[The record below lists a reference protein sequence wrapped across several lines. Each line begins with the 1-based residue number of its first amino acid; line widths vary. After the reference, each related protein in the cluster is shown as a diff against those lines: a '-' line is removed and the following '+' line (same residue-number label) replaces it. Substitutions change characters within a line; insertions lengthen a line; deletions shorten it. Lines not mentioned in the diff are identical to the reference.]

1 MLPGTTQP
9 SSAPGMCTSWS
20 STVLDLSSLPASRS
34 TFVHGVDGGFSVV
47 AATESPARVAA
58 LALDRAGAPRAA
70 EVDLPVE
77 SAAVADAIATSEGG
91 WLAAWT
97 TGSSEYYACTGA
109 LSFVHYDAVGT
120 PTGQTPS
127 QTGGAGLL
135 GAEPGGATDVA
146 WCNSDPSWSSQLGTV
161 SALPFGLSQ
170 GASFATGVA
179 ESFLGWRRGT
189 LLSLECTA
197 SGSCDYGYGGAV
209 LRTWNSSG
217 QPVLGAVLPD
227 DLATTMSTGAAVASP
242 GDDPSTAIVA
252 QASGVSFVSAS
263 QVLFVP
269 SDVLLN
275 GASPWPCPPVAGAA
289 RAVVG
294 FDGHVGGDGDAG
306 GNDALQIVE
315 VSAAGG
321 RSVVGVAPL
330 PANPVRNLAES
341 TVTLAATLA
350 EDAYMVVLVGT
361 TDIEG
366 AVFTCTGRAS

>member
-1 MLPGTTQP
+1 
-9 SSAPGMCTSWS
+9 
-20 STVLDLSSLPASRS
+20 
-34 TFVHGVDGGFSVV
+34 
-47 AATESPARVAA
+47 
-58 LALDRAGAPRAA
+58 
-70 EVDLPVE
+70 
-77 SAAVADAIATSEGG
+77 
-91 WLAAWT
+91 
-97 TGSSEYYACTGA
+97 
-109 LSFVHYDAVGT
+109 
-120 PTGQTPS
+120 
-127 QTGGAGLL
+127 
-135 GAEPGGATDVA
+135 
-146 WCNSDPSWSSQLGTV
+146 
-161 SALPFGLSQ
+161 
-170 GASFATGVA
+170 
-179 ESFLGWRRGT
+179 
-189 LLSLECTA
+189 
-197 SGSCDYGYGGAV
+197 
-209 LRTWNSSG
+209 
-217 QPVLGAVLPD
+217 
-227 DLATTMSTGAAVASP
+227 MSTGAAVASP